1 MSGII
6 ILGGFMTLFNED
18 HQDMLKEKLLTLFN
32 NVNIPV
38 GETQKLH
45 VLLALKAV
53 DTIEK
58 LTQALQL
65 IRK

>member
-1 MSGII
+1 
-6 ILGGFMTLFNED
+6 MTLFNED